1 MRKLKLS
8 GVIWIFA
15 FVFILAGAFFA
26 VPETVEAAEGV
37 AIDATNFPDEV
48 FRGYIKEKFDKNG
61 DDVLS
66 EEEITTVTEI
76 DVTSA
81 ITFMPEEND
90 IRTLSGIEVFK
101 KLCAVCETL

>member
-37 AIDATNFPDEV
+37 AIDATNFPD
-48 FRGYIKEKFDKNG
+48 R
-61 DDVLS
+61 S
-66 EEEITTVTEI
+66 
-76 DVTSA
+76 
-81 ITFMPEEND
+81 
-90 IRTLSGIEVFK
+90 
-101 KLCAVCETL
+101 